1 MSMFGG
7 HPDPADPV
15 EKIVQLAML
24 RFGVHNL
31 NVSVKFGS
39 GGPDAILVDHDG
51 REYPMHNLVA
61 HASTVPPNSDQF
73 YQAIMAHVD
82 AVVNGTPP
90 PTPFPSAP
98 TQYPPPAGPFP
109 GAPVTFTD
117 DRFALTE
124 APHVFPD
131 APSAYPGLPQTY
143 AEAPPPLPFPGLP
156 GAFPNPTP
164 YPPQSV
170 PGYPA
175 PPPSGGTWNTP
186 PLAAYPPPQPM
197 AMPLAPPPSLQ
208 LPAGPSAAL
217 PPTTM
222 PLAAVPPT
230 APQPTGLQFPPP
242 QSTGAQ
248 YPPPQPSGL
257 QFPPPQAVAMPAP
270 PPQDPLLSL
279 ARIRLVPESARQVAS
294 IGYARPIS
302 SGLLAV
308 LSTQTAPDIYLTD
321 EFLEGRNITEL
332 FDAAFGNTMAEP
344 FDANE
349 EVAPGV
355 RALAGDSPFTAS
367 KAVGMGLLL
376 GRDLP
381 PARLGV
387 VFGAPNRHVL
397 YVHVVTGPDLI
408 HAVNALANLVVAN
421 ATDDASGGALSNLT
435 YYWTE
440 AGIEPIGFPNGDGKV
455 QIEATGAFGRMLN
468 EVMR

>member
-7 HPDPADPV
+7 HPDPADPI

-31 NVSVKFGS
+31 NVSVQFGS

-61 HASTVPPNSDQF
+61 HALTVPPNSDQF

-82 AVVNGTPP
+82 AVVTGSPP

-98 TQYPPPAGPFP
+98 AQFPSPAMPFP
-109 GAPVTFTD
+109 SAPVTFTD

-124 APHVFPD
+124 APHVFPE
-131 APSAYPGLPQTY
+131 APAGYPNASPAY
-143 AEAPPPLPFPGLP
+143 AEAPTPFPGLP
-156 GAFPNPTP
+156 EPFPDTPQRPAFPEAAPTG
-164 YPPQSV
+164 YPGPPAAPQSP
-170 PGYPA
+170 PGWTNA
-175 PPPSGGTWNTP
+175 PPP
-186 PLAAYPPPQPM
+186 
-197 AMPLAPPPSLQ
+197 
-208 LPAGPSAAL
+208 
-217 PPTTM
+217 
-222 PLAAVPPT
+222 AV
-230 APQPTGLQFPPP
+230 
-242 QSTGAQ
+242 

-257 QFPPPQAVAMPAP
+257 QFPPATAFPAP
-270 PPQDPLLSL
+270 QPSALQLPPGPSTAMQFPPPQPVVMPSPPPQMQAPQMQAPQMQAPPMQPPQDPLLSL
-279 ARIRLVPESARQVAS
+279 ARVRLVPESARNLAH
-294 IGYARPIS
+294 IAYARPIS
-302 SGLLAV
+302 AGLLAV
-308 LSTQTAPDIYLTD
+308 LSTQTAPDILLTD
-321 EFLEGRNITEL
+321 EFLEGRNVTEL

-344 FDANE
+344 FDANQ

-367 KAVGMGLLL
+367 KAVGMGLLI

-381 PARLGV
+381 RAPLGV
-387 VFGAPNRHVL
+387 VFGAPNRHQL
-397 YVHVVTGPDLI
+397 FVHIVTGPDLI

-421 ATDDASGGALSNLT
+421 ANDEAPGGVLSNLT

-440 AGIEPIGFPNGDGKV
+440 AGVEPIGFPNAEGKV